1 MLSGPVLRTLP
12 AMAGP
17 VQNRPLRF
25 VLLALG
31 FFFLGLGFVGT
42 ILPFIPT
49 TGPIILAGVL
59 FSRSSERFDRWLIN
73 NRLFGGIVTDWR
85 AGVGFSVRAK
95 VVAVVAIIATFSF
108 TVLFATDSAIIRG
121 TMVAMAVAI
130 AWYVVSR
137 PTKRAPAK
145 QLT

>member
-1 MLSGPVLRTLP
+1 
-12 AMAGP
+12 MAGL
-17 VQNRPLRF
+17 VKNRPLRL

-42 ILPFIPT
+42 VLPFIPT
-49 TGPIILAGVL
+49 TGPIILAGFL
-59 FSRSSERFDRWLIN
+59 FSKSSERFDRWLLD

-95 VVAVVAIIATFSF
+95 LIAVVAIIATFSF
-108 TVLFATDSAIIRG
+108 TVLFATDSAIVR
-121 TMVAMAVAI
+121 VAMVLLAIAI